1 MFIKKPFKDSEKVK
15 IIRSYML
22 TLFNIERWGR
32 GRGKGEGAKRPVT
45 NFPPVT
51 STNVEGCHQNFQ
63 TF

>member
-1 MFIKKPFKDSEKVK
+1 
-15 IIRSYML
+15 ML